1 MSDTSVIPIEA
12 IQPDLSEFGKY
23 LFGIML
29 SRGIKSFSGL
39 AAALD
44 CDEYRVH
51 RQTVTKYARAEQ
63 PVQPRF
69 ARRVAEVL
77 NLTEDEERELA
88 WLLYKHG

>member
-12 IQPDLSEFGKY
+12 IQPNLSGFGQY
-23 LFGIML
+23 LYGLML
-29 SRGIKSFSGL
+29 SRGIKSFSAL
-39 AAALD
+39 AFALD

-51 RQTVTKYARAEQ
+51 RQTVTKFAKGEQ

-69 ARRVAEVL
+69 TRRVTEVL